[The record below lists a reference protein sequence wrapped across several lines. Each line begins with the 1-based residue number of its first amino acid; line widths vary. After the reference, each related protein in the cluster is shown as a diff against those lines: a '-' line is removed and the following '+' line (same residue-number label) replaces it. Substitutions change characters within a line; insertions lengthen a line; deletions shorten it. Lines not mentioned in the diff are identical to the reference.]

1 MITKMTKYSFVLLSG
16 EKEGFLEKIQEL
28 GVVDITRSVKP
39 VDDHSHEMLAE
50 ASRARKVLEFLESLN
65 YKDDAD
71 WEKISASTVSIDSDP
86 VTYVEDTIRK
96 MDSLKADL
104 TAVRKQITAREPW
117 GDYDKDALD
126 SLSPLFCK
134 FRAVITTSRH
144 IASSEDM

>member
-50 ASRARKVLEFLESLN
+50 ATRARKVLEFLESLN

-104 TAVRKQITAREPW
+104 TAVRKQITAREP
-117 GDYDKDALD
+117 
-126 SLSPLFCK
+126 
-134 FRAVITTSRH
+134 
-144 IASSEDM
+144 